1 MDANNVDNSSNHE
14 VMSPGMNLN
23 NCPGYVDPSAML
35 NYPVS
40 TRRGTF
46 LSSATQMPTK
56 KNPSTSD
63 GSVLMSSAQP

>member
-14 VMSPGMNLN
+14 VMSPGINLN

-40 TRRGTF
+40 SCCGTC
-46 LSSATQMPTK
+46 LSSRCSDANQTILEPATDQ
-56 KNPSTSD
+56 S
-63 GSVLMSSAQP
+63 